1 METTVDAR
9 RDGAYIRMANS
20 PGRVVRAEAPNAA
33 DHQIEELYK
42 LTARELRA
50 RYRELFGAESA
61 SRCKQQLVRRIN
73 WKLQALAHGDLSERA
88 RCRIIEISQDPE
100 LRIHLPAALVPFRRP
115 KTAVRVTRRQRLEAG
130 AQAPGTELRREYRG
144 KTVVAKVLEN
154 GFEFEGHT
162 YGSLS
167 AVARAA
173 TGTRWNGLLFFGLK
187 KWNESSKDLKRAA
200 S

>member
-1 METTVDAR
+1 M
-9 RDGAYIRMANS
+9 GNK
-20 PGRVVRAEAPNAA
+20 PGHAVRAEAPHAA
-33 DHQIEELYK
+33 SEQLHK
-42 LTARELRA
+42 LTPGQLRE
-50 RYRELFGAESA
+50 RYRELFGAEST
-61 SRCKQQLVRRIN
+61 SRCKQQLVRRIT

-100 LRIHLPAALVPFRRP
+100 LRIHLPAALVPISGKKRQ
-115 KTAVRVTRRQRLEAG
+115 VRVRRRKRPEAS
-130 AQAPGTELRREYRG
+130 AQTPGTELRREYRG

-154 GFEFEGHT
+154 GFEFEGET

-167 AVARAA
+167 AVARAV

-187 KWNESSKDLKRAA
+187 KWNESTKDLKRAA